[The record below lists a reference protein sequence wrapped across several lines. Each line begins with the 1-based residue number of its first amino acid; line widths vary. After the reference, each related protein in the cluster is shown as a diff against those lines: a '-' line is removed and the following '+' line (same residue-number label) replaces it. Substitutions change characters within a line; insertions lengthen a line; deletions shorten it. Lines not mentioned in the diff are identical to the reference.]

1 MLNIEPQLYI
11 SNPKKKL
18 KIEYFNLSSYKTPG
32 KHEMVE
38 LFKKWES
45 VSKIEGDF
53 PYQLYPCQICKVD

>member
-1 MLNIEPQLYI
+1 MLNVEPEWSI
-11 SNPKKKL
+11 SNPKRTL
-18 KIEYFNLSSYKTPG
+18 RIRYFNLSSYKTPG

-53 PYQLYPCQICKVD
+53 PYQLYPCQICKVN